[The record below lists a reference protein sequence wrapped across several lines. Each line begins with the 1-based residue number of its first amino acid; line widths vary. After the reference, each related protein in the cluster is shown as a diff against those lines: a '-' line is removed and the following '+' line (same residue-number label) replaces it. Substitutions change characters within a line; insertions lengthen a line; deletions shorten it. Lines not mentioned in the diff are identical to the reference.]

1 MMQKFPH
8 VEDYLEIINGNRD
21 SVTGKL
27 FSIFERIDPIVSLAR
42 YDVKVINSMATAS
55 AIGNALTDKQ
65 AELACKLILK

>member
-42 YDVKVINSMATAS
+42 YDVKVIN
-55 AIGNALTDKQ
+55 
-65 AELACKLILK
+65 